1 MLGGRNMIKKFAQG
15 GKIQYEISKWAVDTE
30 ADLTNIKEARMGD
43 IAFVIQK
50 SESWMLDSNST
61 WYNVTDATK
70 DPIKCDC
77 VSELTIWGELPEPTV

>member
-1 MLGGRNMIKKFAQG
+1 MIKKFAQG

-61 WYNVTDATK
+61 W
-70 DPIKCDC
+70 
-77 VSELTIWGELPEPTV
+77 